1 MVSAIPRKLGRAVW
15 PSMVTALVLVAVYVS
30 GGRLLLGALPNVQ
43 DDIES
48 LLSQRFQFDI
58 SIGQISGTMDGF
70 SPRLTLSDFEVTD
83 VKGVNALQLPSV
95 TLGIDPWQTLLARSL
110 RFEELTLT
118 APQIQWP
125 ENAGAEGPQL
135 PEDMRGA
142 LNNFKR
148 LQIRDAEILLPT
160 GR

>member
-1 MVSAIPRKLGRAVW
+1 
-15 PSMVTALVLVAVYVS
+15 MVTALVLLAVYVS

-83 VKGVNALQLPSV
+83 VKGVNAVQLPSV
-95 TLGIDPWQTLLARSL
+95 TLGMI
-110 RFEELTLT
+110 
-118 APQIQWP
+118 
-125 ENAGAEGPQL
+125 
-135 PEDMRGA
+135 RG
-142 LNNFKR
+142 K
-148 LQIRDAEILLPT
+148 PC
-160 GR
+160 